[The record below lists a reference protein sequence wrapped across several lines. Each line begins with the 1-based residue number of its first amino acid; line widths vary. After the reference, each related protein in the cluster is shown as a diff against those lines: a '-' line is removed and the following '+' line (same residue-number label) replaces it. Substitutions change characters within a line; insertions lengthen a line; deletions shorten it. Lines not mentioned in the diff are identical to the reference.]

1 MTGPFMAL
9 AAASLVYFIADGLTL
24 PIYPVFVAGP
34 LAGDDA
40 QLGIVFG
47 AFSVTALLLRPWAGT
62 FADRRGRRP
71 LLIGGAV
78 VLIVAMLGHLAAT
91 TVELLIVMRL
101 LLGASEAGFFVAAFT
116 MASDL
121 APEDRRGEALS
132 LVSLSLYAGV
142 AIGPFIGELV
152 LGQDRFALAWIAA
165 AALAVVATLVA
176 LRVPETRPTSEP
188 GKSGKI
194 APPPTHRYR
203 FIHPGG
209 IVPGLIVLAGTW
221 GMAGFFVFAKPYG
234 EGLGLPAV
242 APLFLLY
249 AGIVIAIRAVMPWA
263 PDRFGGRRLG
273 LAALVAI
280 ITGLTVMG
288 LVSSPIG
295 LYLGTAVMALGVAFL
310 PPAILTMAQV
320 GVPALERGTL
330 IGTASMFI
338 DLGFGVAPVILG
350 IVARGSGYP
359 MTFLVSAVIG
369 AIGFA
374 LLAASRRRP
383 VPAVAVIT

>member
-1 MTGPFMAL
+1 MTGPFLAL

-47 AFSVTALLLRPWAGT
+47 AFSVTALLLRPWAGN

-78 VLIVAMLGHLAAT
+78 MLTVAMLGHLAAT

-101 LLGASEAGFFVAAFT
+101 LLGASEAAFFVAAFT

-121 APEDRRGEALS
+121 SEEDRRGEALS
-132 LVSLSLYAGV
+132 LVSLSLYAGI

-152 LGQDRFALAWIAA
+152 LGQDRFALAWVAA
-165 AALAVVATLVA
+165 AGLAVAATVVA
-176 LRVPETRPTSEP
+176 LRVPETRPQSEP
-188 GKSGKI
+188 GK
-194 APPPTHRYR
+194 AAQAPTHRYR

-234 EGLGLPAV
+234 EGLGLSAV

-249 AGIVIAIRAVMPWA
+249 AGIVIAIRAIMPWA

-280 ITGLTVMG
+280 ITGLMVMG

-330 IGTASMFI
+330 IGTASAFI
-338 DLGFGVAPVILG
+338 DLGFGAAPVILG
-350 IVARGSGYP
+350 VVARGSGYP
-359 MTFLVSAVIG
+359 MTFLVSAGIG
-369 AIGFA
+369 ALGLA

-383 VPAVAVIT
+383 ARPAAAVT

>member
-1 MTGPFMAL
+1 MTGPFLAL

-47 AFSVTALLLRPWAGT
+47 
-62 FADRRGRRP
+62 
-71 LLIGGAV
+71 GAV
-78 VLIVAMLGHLAAT
+78 MLTIAMLGHLVAS

-101 LLGASEAGFFVAAFT
+101 LLGASEAAFFVAAFT

-152 LGQDRFALAWIAA
+152 LGQDRFALAWVAA
-165 AALAVVATLVA
+165 AALALAATVVA
-176 LRVPETRPTSEP
+176 LRVPETRPASEP
-188 GKSGKI
+188 GNAGQ
-194 APPPTHRYR
+194 PPTHRYR

-242 APLFLLY
+242 APLFLL
-249 AGIVIAIRAVMPWA
+249 
-263 PDRFGGRRLG
+263 
-273 LAALVAI
+273 
-280 ITGLTVMG
+280 
-288 LVSSPIG
+288 
-295 LYLGTAVMALGVAFL
+295 
-310 PPAILTMAQV
+310 
-320 GVPALERGTL
+320 
-330 IGTASMFI
+330 
-338 DLGFGVAPVILG
+338 
-350 IVARGSGYP
+350 
-359 MTFLVSAVIG
+359 
-369 AIGFA
+369 
-374 LLAASRRRP
+374 
-383 VPAVAVIT
+383 